1 MSIKNAQPSA
11 KWLEILTGGLSPSQP
26 IVISGTTTTGSPNI
40 SPIGNLAGVAIGDRV
55 QGLDILDSPPT
66 TFIDLDDVTHAAVC
80 NQNITTGHNPTPL
93 TITHTNAPLV
103 LLAGLFTG
111 NPSPLTIDTVL
122 GDLAE
127 PTYSGYARQALTIGS
142 LRRDVEGNYIEP
154 LGSVSFQP
162 TDDVGLPQTATGVFI
177 TGTIGG
183 VEFLLLSEFLDAP
196 FEFTN
201 HFFGLD
207 VDLDMYFKNV
217 TEYGGIC
224 TVC

>member
-11 KWLEILTGGLSPSQP
+11 AWLDLLNTAFRAGIPHELI
-26 IVISGTTTTGSPNI
+26 GTTSTGSINLTDM
-40 SPIGNLAGVAIGDRV
+40 SALAGITIGDRV
-55 QGLDILDSPPT
+55 QGLDIVNSPPT
-66 TFIDLDDVTHAAVC
+66 TFQALDETANTAKFS
-80 NQNITTGHNPTPL
+80 QNATTGHVAMALTVTPQAGV
-93 TITHTNAPLV
+93 NNLV
-103 LLAGLFTG
+103 AGLFTG
-111 NPSPLTIDTVL
+111 NPSPLTVDTVL
-122 GDLAE
+122 ADLVE
-127 PTYSGYARQALTIGS
+127 PTYTGYARQPLLIGP
-142 LRRDVEGNYIEP
+142 LRRDVDGNFIDP

-162 TDDVGLPQTATGVFI
+162 SDDTSLPQTATGVFI
-177 TGTIGG
+177 AGDIGG
-183 VEFLLLSEFLDAP
+183 TPFLLLSEFMDLP